1 MTRGLGGR
9 DGYLSNLSARANAFG
24 LSTRSDHGGTAPG
37 DGRPFS
43 GAAVV
48 ARLLEGTEQPGSL
61 SRALEGAADLRGAL
75 AALPAAEREALAR
88 RLGPAT
94 LEELLSLARESD
106 AGLFYESLLDFGVRQ
121 EAGNRLDLAGSVYG
135 LVQAQ
140 AEGSLRERA
149 GQRMD
154 AILGRGAGGA
164 RAEFLLRR
172 LAHEASEPT
181 ALFAMGAAGT
191 AFRLTRLAT
200 LSRLAATPAGNFL
213 TRGFGARAVASLT
226 GFAVEATVFP
236 YAGRLAN
243 EALGRRQDWSARAQF
258 RDVASSFLVL
268 GGLKLSGWAAGA
280 AFNRL
285 HGINP
290 LTGQAQRLT
299 GFAGFSQRVIPQAGM
314 LGGILLGH
322 GLEERLGLR
331 EHVDGATTMV
341 DSLAMLLQ
349 FNVAGRLTHHAFG
362 SRFHAWEQGL
372 DRQSELLAR
381 QNVGTNSG
389 RGSRLA
395 DLIRLTGPRPE
406 LVTPEGVRMSVLG
419 EGPGRL
425 FDPHSQ
431 MTMTGEGGG
440 NRRIPPSEPP
450 RGGGPGGGDGGGRRV
465 PADKLAEARRQLD
478 VFREHRDVDAPD
490 SIAAFA
496 GALRFLRENPE
507 AGREALIGR
516 GDLSAAHLNEIFQA
530 VAPSGHRVLTNPNLQ
545 RVLIPNRGEIALRL
559 ARGLRAEGLTPVVL
573 VPHSEANAVWA
584 AEIAR
589 MGGEV
594 RVIEGKTPAEA
605 YQNAYL
611 NIPRILREAREA
623 GVEAVHPGYGY
634 RSESP
639 EFARALEEAGIVLMG
654 PSVRSMERAGDKD
667 IAKQAFIEA
676 GVPVVPGTRRG
687 YLEVEGLIAELRE
700 LDMIRGEELA
710 FPIRLKAVAG
720 GGGRGQRT
728 VRSLQELRD
737 IFPRL
742 SAEALA
748 GFGNGSIMAERFIER
763 FHHVEF
769 QVMADRF
776 GNVIHLGERECT
788 LQERNQKLIEIHPAA
803 IFERFPG
810 LRERMA
816 EASLNAARAMNYTG
830 HGTVEFM
837 VDPVTGDFFAMEV
850 NARIQVEHRVSE
862 AVTGFD
868 LIREAV
874 RVARGLPLSVG
885 QEQIQTRGAAV
896 EVRIKAVDPSRRD
909 RDGNASPAPGLV
921 EEFSVMG
928 SSDFEALAREGIF
941 VETSVRAGDR
951 VSPNADPMIAKII
964 VTAENRSAAIA
975 RAAEVLAR
983 TSLRGSQGFA
993 SDLSRQLSLLRT
1005 RAAQEAGY
1013 DNRFVDEWTR
1023 LGGENF
1029 SVFPHRESILV
1040 TGRTSA
1046 THFEVGGGE
1055 PVSREVADRHAAAFQ
1070 RLLDGEAPSPDTPL
1084 NGAVAELL
1092 RQDPGLRAE
1101 GTEEGGRRGLWAQS
1115 EASGELRQVALF
1127 HNHRPRRILL
1137 GRRALM
1143 PTGNGGQGYGE
1154 QPVVYDI
1161 RFNAEGSAVERVDLY
1176 HRRDSGLT
1184 RLLTVTPGDP
1194 YFRAVTEGRD
1204 WRLFAQ
1210 ERATT
1215 PVTLDLRLIP
1225 AGAHRGVEIRD
1236 RGGNILLSLA
1246 PDRVMESPAQRLLSL
1261 FEFTGD
1267 QVPAHIRQRSEAQI
1281 RELMAGMAQ
1290 TAPGSR
1296 GREEFLEALGSTPVS
1311 LVRRLLALAGE
1322 NRSPEERQLIDE
1334 AIARREISGF
1344 WQRHRFESYR
1354 PLDEN
1359 TSLVRFTETA
1369 ADGTSFP
1376 RLMIRVHGDTG
1387 LPMEALV
1394 PRVLEQLDQARRE
1407 HPEARDHVIQI
1418 VDRNFDPARLP
1429 EIQEA
1434 LNLAAGVRTM
1444 LRGASGG
1451 GDIGLKRLTLVV
1463 DRPGEYPD
1471 YFTFRRA
1478 ENGEGQRTGRYEED
1492 TRYRNLHPMLAHFL
1506 ELRRLDNFDLERD
1519 LAHSDR
1525 FTHVYFGRNRATETL
1540 EVGADQ
1546 RLFGLG
1552 IVPEAEVQRN
1562 YAGELTE
1569 IPRVEQAFLSVVRAM
1584 HQSLEAR
1591 NGRRPSWNRMFLNV
1605 QPILAVSDAEVA
1617 AYAERLAV
1625 RHQDQLRG
1633 LGLEKVVVKARLR
1646 DPNAPDGLRTILV
1659 RITNPTGFRFEPM
1672 IHNVVRARVAEADGS
1687 VALREVLVR
1696 NGTYENWR
1704 RAATAGDTGYVIPA
1718 GEWAPADIPIRS
1730 ATPAEI
1736 REQQARSRG
1745 AVWAYRIPELMTE
1758 IAERFRVHNGLGQAR
1773 LPGSER
1779 PETPFG
1785 SSFVELDLDP
1795 ASVRTDPRTGQID
1808 YNVGRLQPALD
1819 AEGRPRPAGQNEA
1832 GVVIGIQSDHLG
1844 IGGPATRV
1852 VIMGDLT
1859 YSRIEG
1865 EGRDAEK
1872 VGMGSLSARECARI
1886 NAAIRYAAERG
1897 IPVDWFTASSGAEI
1911 HRQRGV
1917 EGLDATASTVREIVQ
1932 NAHSLGV
1939 PINIVVDDVN
1949 IGAQSYWNSLAAIIH
1964 DTGGVLIMT
1973 PRGSMALTGP
1983 DAWTAAMR
1991 REAHSEDLPGE
2002 ARRYYPDGLKSLAG
2016 YEQIHG
2022 PNGEAMAFAPN
2033 LAAATE
2039 MLLRH
2044 HYYSYARRGDIVS
2057 ERIFGHQDPIERDIT
2072 VEPSANGRSVGEEI
2086 GRILTGQAGN
2096 REAIL
2101 EALRDRGSPEPLR
2114 WWPDAQGIRH
2124 QPGGN
2129 GLMPQRFGSLIQEMQ
2144 IGGRPTMVIF
2154 PPVGPLTPADSE
2166 IIGRALFKANGRMP
2180 VLVIGSLTG
2189 FNGDPRSMENRQLFG
2204 GATIAEAIVRHRG
2217 PITVVDMGYIVGG
2230 TFVVVSKQLN
2240 PHLRLLAL
2248 EGSHAQVI
2256 GGVSAAKV
2264 VFRSRVRRDA
2274 DRDPRV
2280 VAARQAL
2287 ERASE
2292 ADRPAREVDL
2302 ARIRREV
2309 ISELEQERGRRFD
2322 AVHSVQRAQE
2332 VGAVDEVVAPAAL
2345 REAIIR
2351 HQREAL
2357 DQYRLDAEREV
2368 DAARAEGL
2376 RDVLQLPESRALS
2389 MFLESLTRV
2398 YGEATAREMA
2408 RSWSEGLR
2416 LFAERPNGEPEGGAS
2431 NGGEGGPG
2439 SGSAP
2444 P

>member
-1 MTRGLGGR
+1 MTRGLGGH
-9 DGYLSNLSARANAFG
+9 DGYPSFLSARANAFRFA
-24 LSTRSDHGGTAPG
+24 TRSDNGDSPG
-37 DGRPFS
+37 EGRSFS
-43 GAAVV
+43 GAAVL
-48 ARLLEGTEQPGSL
+48 ARLLEGTEQPGAL
-61 SRALEGAADLRGAL
+61 SRALESHADLRGAL
-75 AALPAAEREALAR
+75 AALPAAERQALER
-88 RLGPAT
+88 RLGPAA
-94 LEELLSLARESD
+94 LSELLALAGESD
-106 AGLFYESLLDFGVRQ
+106 ARLFFESLLQFGARQ
-121 EAGNRLDLAGSVYG
+121 EAANRLDLATVIYG
-135 LVQAQ
+135 LVQSQ
-140 AEGSLRERA
+140 AEGPLGQRA
-149 GQRMD
+149 GQRLD
-154 AILGRGAGGA
+154 AVLGRGAGGA
-164 RAEFLLRR
+164 RTEFLLRR

-213 TRGFGARAVASLT
+213 TRGFGARAAASLT

-236 YAGRLAN
+236 LAGRAAN
-243 EALGRRQDWSARAQF
+243 EALGRSQDWSAQALR
-258 RDVASSFLVL
+258 RDIASSFLVL

-349 FNVAGRLTHHAFG
+349 FNVAGRLTHRAFG

-372 DRQSELLAR
+372 DRQTELLAR

-395 DLIRLTGPRPE
+395 DLIRMTGPRPQ
-406 LVTPEGVRMSVLG
+406 LVTPEGVRMSALG
-419 EGPGRL
+419 EAGPGRL
-425 FDPHSQ
+425 FEPQSQ
-431 MTMTGEGGG
+431 MTATGEGGG
-440 NRRIPPSEPP
+440 NRRTPPSEPP
-450 RGGGPGGGDGGGRRV
+450 RGSGPGGDGGGRRV
-465 PADKLAEARRQLD
+465 PPDRLAEARRQLD
-478 VFREHRDVDAPD
+478 IFREHRDVNAPD

-516 GDLSAAHLNEIFQA
+516 SDLSAAHLDELFLA
-530 VAPSGHRVLTNPNLQ
+530 MAPRDHRVLTNPNLQ

-573 VPHSEANAVWA
+573 VAQTEANAVWA
-584 AEIAR
+584 ADIAR

-594 RVIEGKTPAEA
+594 RVIAGATPAEA

-611 NIPRILREAREA
+611 NIPRILREAQEA
-623 GVEAVHPGYGY
+623 GVQAVHPGYGY

-639 EFARALEEAGIVLMG
+639 EFARALEDAGIVLMG

-700 LDMIRGEELA
+700 LGMIRGEELA

-728 VRSLQELRD
+728 VRGLQELRD

-776 GNVIHLGERECT
+776 GNIIHLGERECT

-885 QEQIQTRGAAV
+885 QEQVQTRGAAV

-928 SSDFEALAREGIF
+928 SSDFESLTREGVF

-964 VTAENRSAAIA
+964 VTAESRRAAIE

-983 TSLRGSQGFA
+983 TNLRGSQGFA

-1005 RAAQEAGY
+1005 RAAQEATY

-1029 SVFPHRESILV
+1029 SVHPHRESVLW
-1040 TGRTSA
+1040 TGSGPA
-1046 THFEVGGGE
+1046 THFEVGGAE
-1055 PVSREVADRHAAAFQ
+1055 PVSRELADRQAAAFQ
-1070 RLLDGEAPSPDTPL
+1070 RLLNAGEPPAESPLQGP
-1084 NGAVAELL
+1084 VAELL
-1092 RQDPGLRAE
+1092 RQSPDLRAE
-1101 GTEEGGRRGLWAQS
+1101 LTSEGGRRGLWAQGD
-1115 EASGELRQVALF
+1115 ASSELRQVALF
-1127 HNHRPRRILL
+1127 DNHRPRRLL
-1137 GRRALM
+1137 LSRRVLM
-1143 PTGNGGQGYGE
+1143 PTGERQQVSVE
-1154 QPVVYDI
+1154 QPIVYDI
-1161 RFNAEGSAVERVDLY
+1161 RFNAEGNAVERVDLY
-1176 HRRDSGLT
+1176 HRRKSGLD
-1184 RLLTVTPGDP
+1184 LLLSVGPGDP
-1194 YFRAVTEGRD
+1194 YFRAVTEGGQY
-1204 WRLFAQ
+1204 RLFAQ

-1215 PVTLDLRLIP
+1215 PATVDLRLIP

-1236 RGGNILLSLA
+1236 RAGNILVSLA
-1246 PDRVMESPAQRLLSL
+1246 PERVMESPAQRLLSL

-1267 QVPAHIRQRSEAQI
+1267 SVPAHIRQRSETQI
-1281 RELMAGMAQ
+1281 RELMAGMAR

-1296 GREEFLEALGSTPVS
+1296 SCEEFLDALGSTPVS

-1322 NRSPEERQLIDE
+1322 NRGPEERQLIDE

-1359 TSLVRFTETA
+1359 TSLVRFTETS
-1369 ADGTSFP
+1369 ADGTGFP

-1394 PRVLEQLDQARRE
+1394 PRALEQLDQARRE
-1407 HPEARDHVIQI
+1407 HPQARDHVIQI
-1418 VDRNFDPARLP
+1418 IDRNFHPSRLP

-1444 LRGASGG
+1444 LRAASGE

-1540 EVGADQ
+1540 EAGADQ

-1569 IPRVEQAFLSVVRAM
+1569 IPRVEQEFLAVVRAM
-1584 HQSLEAR
+1584 HQSLETR
-1591 NGRRPSWNRMFLNV
+1591 TGRRPNWNRMFLNV

-1646 DPNAPDGLRTILV
+1646 DLEAPDGLRTILV

-1704 RAATAGDTGYVIPA
+1704 RAVTAGDAGYVIPG

-1758 IAERFRVHNGLGQAR
+1758 LAERFRVQNGLGQPR

-1779 PETPFG
+1779 PEAPYA
-1785 SSFVELDLDP
+1785 SNFVELDLDP
-1795 ASVRTDPRTGQID
+1795 TTVRSDPRTGMID
-1808 YNVGRLQPALD
+1808 YNQGRLAPAVD
-1819 AEGRPRPAGQNEA
+1819 AEGLPRPAGQNQA
-1832 GVVIGIQSDHLG
+1832 GVVVGLQTDHLG
-1844 IGGPATRV
+1844 IGMPATRV

-1859 YSRIEG
+1859 HASR
-1865 EGRDAEK
+1865 
-1872 VGMGSLSARECARI
+1872 GSLSANECARI

-1911 HRQRGV
+1911 HERRGV
-1917 EGLDATASTVREIVQ
+1917 EGLDATAATVREIVQ

-1991 REAHSEDLPGE
+1991 RETHSEDLPGE

-2044 HYYSYARRGDIVS
+2044 HYFSYTGRGEIVR
-2057 ERIFGHQDPIERDIT
+2057 ERAFGGQDPFERDIT
-2072 VEPSANGRSVGEEI
+2072 VEPAANGRSVGEEI

-2101 EALRDRGSPEPLR
+2101 EALRDRGSPPPLR
-2114 WWPDAQGIRH
+2114 WWADAQGIRY

-2180 VLVIGSLTG
+2180 VLIIGSLTG

-2204 GATIAEAIVRHRG
+2204 GATIAEAVVRHRG

-2256 GGVSAAKV
+2256 GGTSAAKV
-2264 VFRSRVRRDA
+2264 VFRSRIRRNA

-2280 VAARQAL
+2280 VAAREAV
-2287 ERASE
+2287 ERASAADRLARE
-2292 ADRPAREVDL
+2292 ADLLSV
-2302 ARIRREV
+2302 RRAV
-2309 ISELEQERGRRFD
+2309 ISELEQREGAAFD
-2322 AVHSVQRAQE
+2322 QVHSVQRAQS
-2332 VGAVDEVVAPAAL
+2332 VGAVDEVVAPAQL

-2389 MFLESLTRV
+2389 MFLESLTQV
-2398 YGEATAREMA
+2398 YGETTAREMA
-2408 RSWSEGLR
+2408 RTWSEGLR
-2416 LFAERPNGEPEGGAS
+2416 VFSERPKGEPEGGAS

-2439 SGSAP
+2439 GGSAP